1 MLVYT
6 EVFTSFIII
15 MAIAMIVTINNH
27 SDIRIARKTS
37 GLRATAVFAACSAG
51 GVLFGPIGLA
61 IGASVGG
68 ATAIKMTRKN
78 TKSLVEF
85 VNGLSK
91 KQKKKLAV
99 NVMENVMR
107 VFYSRKK
114 KDQNLLLW
122 MCRHDKVP
130 IIVTKTVFNYI
141 TKDLDMRIIE
151 NKK

>member
-1 MLVYT
+1 ML
-6 EVFTSFIII
+6 
-15 MAIAMIVTINNH
+15 
-27 SDIRIARKTS
+27 
-37 GLRATAVFAACSAG
+37 L
-51 GVLFGPIGLA
+51 
-61 IGASVGG
+61 SVEN
-68 ATAIKMTRKN
+68 RKN